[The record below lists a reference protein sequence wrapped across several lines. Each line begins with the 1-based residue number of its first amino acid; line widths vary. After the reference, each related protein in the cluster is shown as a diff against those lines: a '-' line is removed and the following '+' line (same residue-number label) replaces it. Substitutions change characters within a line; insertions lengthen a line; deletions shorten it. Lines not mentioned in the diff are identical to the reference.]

1 MVEIHSKEP
10 MAMCPMASMCKGMA
24 MKPPSLPVLILPGLV
39 FIIFG
44 VVILIE
50 PKILVWLVA
59 IVTILLGVMLSVIAI
74 WIRRMFAQI
83 HNTPG

>member
-1 MVEIHSKEP
+1 
-10 MAMCPMASMCKGMA
+10 
-24 MKPPSLPVLILPGLV
+24 
-39 FIIFG
+39 
-44 VVILIE
+44 
-50 PKILVWLVA
+50 VA